1 MDATVGEWIGSNI
14 SLSVVM
20 LIAFVTA
27 MGLVGYAFYRAMRG
41 RGERPLE

>member
-14 SLSVVM
+14 SLSIVM
-20 LIAFVTA
+20 LVAFVA
-27 MGLVGYAFYRAMRG
+27 AIGLVGYAFYRALRG

>member
-1 MDATVGEWIGSNI
+1 MGTTVGEWISSNI
-14 SLSVVM
+14 SLIIVM
-20 LIAFVTA
+20 LVAFIAA